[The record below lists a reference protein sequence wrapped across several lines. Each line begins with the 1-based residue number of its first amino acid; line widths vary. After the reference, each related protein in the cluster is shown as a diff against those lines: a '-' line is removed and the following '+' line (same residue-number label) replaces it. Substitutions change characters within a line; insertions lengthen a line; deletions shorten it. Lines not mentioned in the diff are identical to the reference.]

1 MRKDF
6 HLGDILSVTTDR
18 LVSPSHMDGVYDI
31 LNYMTQDNLFTHQL
45 PRASDQCRPW
55 LLRWHPKLVDV
66 DTGPLD
72 DLPKADAQRLV
83 ALWLEEQVARFGEML
98 WVETIPV
105 DDQTHRDPVEELKEM
120 MPDKPIIVV
129 HAGEEKQ
136 P

>member
-1 MRKDF
+1 M
-6 HLGDILSVTTDR
+6 
-18 LVSPSHMDGVYDI
+18 
-31 LNYMTQDNLFTHQL
+31 
-45 PRASDQCRPW
+45 
-55 LLRWHPKLVDV
+55 DV